1 MVTILLVD
9 DDPAQLRTR
18 EMILRSQGW
27 SVQVATNASSALE
40 FLRTADHV
48 GLVISDHHLE
58 GQSGVELVKE
68 LRLLRSTLPVLILTG
83 MPAVED
89 SYAGLNV
96 TIRFKP
102 LLPDELIQVVKSCI
116 SS

>member
-18 EMILRSQGW
+18 EMILSSQGW

-40 FLRTADHV
+40 LLRAGCV

-58 GQSGVELVKE
+58 GHSGVDLVKE
-68 LRLLRSTLPVLILTG
+68 LRLLHSTLPVLILTG